1 MNRQTDVFV
10 EQIVKKKFG
19 PADYAIAILAVV
31 AGLALAAVSFF
42 VPGVGVLILVL
53 DAVGVYY
60 LITSRNLEFEYS
72 VTNGDITVD
81 RIINR
86 RRRKRVINT
95 DAQYIEDI
103 GRYDPKRLAN
113 KQGYAKIVASQYDD
127 GRGSW
132 YFCARDPKKGNILV
146 VFDPEEKVL
155 GAIKPFLPRQV
166 AFSAFGRN

>member
-19 PADYAIAILAVV
+19 PSDYAIAVLAVI
-31 AGLALAAVSFF
+31 AGLAVAAVSFF
-42 VPGVGVLILVL
+42 VPVVGILILVL
-53 DAVGVYY
+53 AAVGVYY

-72 VTNGDITVD
+72 ITNGDITVD
-81 RIINR
+81 KIINR
-86 RRRKRVINT
+86 RKRKRVINT

-103 GRYDPKRLAN
+103 GQYDPNRLN
-113 KQGYAKIVASQYDD
+113 GKQGYTKIVVSQYAD
-127 GRGSW
+127 GHGSW
-132 YFCARDPKKGNILV
+132 YFCARDPKKGNIIV
-146 VFDPEEKVL
+146 VFDPDEKVL